1 MVEIDGTSI
10 ISNVIVPGLS
20 RYIILVDDRKRSDRL
35 SAAIS
40 GSKNSTSIPK
50 RVNSSSANIRAGPY
64 TESDIRTWSPLER
77 NERNTAIIAC
87 LPDGTRAVRQSCHL
101 PSTSDRKSTR
111 LTQATNAHIVCRLLL
126 EKKNHTRH
134 TEIISQ
140 TQVKQPRTTY
150 D

>member
-1 MVEIDGTSI
+1 MRISDLSSDVCSSDLQSNVFPKNGDPQALSAATKILFWRAIAEIDGTSI

-20 RYIILVDDRKRSDRL
+20 RYIILVDDRKRADRL
-35 SAAIS
+35 SASIS

-87 LPDGTRAVRQSCHL
+87 LPDGTKIGRAHV
-101 PSTSDRKSTR
+101 
-111 LTQATNAHIVCRLLL
+111 
-126 EKKNHTRH
+126 
-134 TEIISQ
+134 
-140 TQVKQPRTTY
+140 
-150 D
+150 